1 MKNFRDSSVISTR
14 KLQHSNTETPARRDR
29 SSRQQ
34 LKAIQTVRTSS
45 VLKAFEATAG
55 EVPFTAASTT
65 PEST

>member
-14 KLQHSNTETPARRDR
+14 KLQHSNTELPARRDR

-45 VLKAFEATAG
+45 VLKAFDATAG
-55 EVPFTAASTT
+55 EVRPFAASTT